1 MKHVTFH
8 LPSFLR
14 RVRIHGGEFDSSAR
28 AMNREEQVR
37 LFQAEPRIVRGS
49 TIERKQM
56 STKTTIKRIALVSV
70 AALGFGVLSVV
81 PSNATAS
88 AVDFSVSAATASQ
101 LTGETATASS
111 VVATL
116 SYQASAATDSVTVT
130 ASLISAKNADG
141 TNMTSGVAQPNL
153 DVNDTATAQV
163 YNNNVSTLVLK
174 AANSGT
180 AIANDTPANVVPTA
194 TGGVVVKLRV
204 FLNAPTKAGT
214 YVVKLTPTLASGSTA
229 GSLQSAVAQTVTI
242 TVTAAPA
249 DDLVATTA
257 TSILNAGETNSATAD
272 VTVTSTRDQ
281 AAVLANT
288 VAAATIAVTLKNK
301 SALAANESFTAS
313 ITGPGLL
320 GSAAVADNTAVVA
333 GAAPT
338 ARMIQVKNGH
348 VVQVFPD
355 GTSGVATITISSML
369 GVELAKET
377 VTFFGAAATVA
388 TTVKKAVIG
397 VGTADDV
404 LSVVVKD
411 SAGVSVSNLTTL
423 SVVSSD
429 VTLVANAYAQA
440 IGTYSATTGAYL
452 IPVTAAKAGAVKLT
466 VSTKASAT
474 ATTGVDATA
483 VDVRVGSSTPASV
496 AVTLDKASYAPGEKA
511 TISISL
517 KDSTGLDLAAGNYAS
532 IFKAG
537 GIVANYTLGGGSD
550 TTTATY
556 VNGYTAGAATYTVY
570 MPVTEG
576 DVKFSWTTGSVAAT
590 SGAGL
595 ATANQAVDGSVTVSV
610 SSPSTAA
617 ATDAANEATDAANA
631 ATDAALA
638 AAEAADAAT
647 TAAQEASDAVAALS
661 ESVTKLIAGLQAQIK
676 SLAAV
681 VAKIAKKVKA

>member
-1 MKHVTFH
+1 
-8 LPSFLR
+8 
-14 RVRIHGGEFDSSAR
+14 
-28 AMNREEQVR
+28 
-37 LFQAEPRIVRGS
+37 
-49 TIERKQM
+49 M

-101 LTGETATASS
+101 LTGDTATATS

-130 ASLISAKNADG
+130 ASLFSAKNADG

-153 DVNDTATAQV
+153 DVNDTTTAQV
-163 YNNNVSTLVLK
+163 YSGGVSTLVLK
-174 AANSGT
+174 AANGGA
-180 AIANDTPANVVPTA
+180 AIANDTAANVVPTN

-214 YVVKLTPTLASGSTA
+214 YVVRLTPTIGSGSTA
-229 GSLQSAVAQTVTI
+229 GSLQSAAAQTVTI

-249 DDLVATTA
+249 DDLVAATA
-257 TSILNAGETNSATAD
+257 TSILNAGETASATAD
-272 VTVTSTRDQ
+272 ATVTADRTAST
-281 AAVLANT
+281 T
-288 VAAATIAVTLKNK
+288 VAAATIKVTLSNK
-301 SALAANESFTAS
+301 AALAANESFTAV
-313 ITGPGLL
+313 IAGPGIL
-320 GSAAVADNTAVVA
+320 GSGANTGA
-333 GAAPT
+333 GTPPVISGPNAT
-338 ARMIQVKNGH
+338 ARILTVKNGD

-355 GTSGVATITISSML
+355 GTSGVATITIASLL

-388 TTVKKAVIG
+388 ATVKKAVIG
-397 VGTADDV
+397 VGTAADV

-411 SAGVSVSNLTTL
+411 SAGVSVSNLSAL

-429 VTLVANAYAQA
+429 ITLVANAYGQA
-440 IGTYSATTGAYL
+440 IGSYSTTTGAYL
-452 IPVTAAKAGAVKLT
+452 IPVTAAKAGSVKLT
-466 VSTKASAT
+466 VSTKASST
-474 ATTGVDATA
+474 GTGVDAAA
-483 VDVRVGSSTPASV
+483 VDLRVGSSTPASV
-496 AVTLDKASYAPGEKA
+496 AVTTDKNSYAPGEKA
-511 TISISL
+511 TITISL

-532 IFKAG
+532 IFAAG
-537 GIVANYTLGGGSD
+537 GIAANYTVGGGSD

-556 VNGYTAGAATYTVY
+556 VNGYADGAATYTVY

-595 ATANQAVDGSVTVSV
+595 ATANQAVAGSVTVSV

-661 ESVTKLIAGLQAQIK
+661 ESVTQLIAGLQAQIK

>member
-1 MKHVTFH
+1 
-8 LPSFLR
+8 
-14 RVRIHGGEFDSSAR
+14 
-28 AMNREEQVR
+28 
-37 LFQAEPRIVRGS
+37 
-49 TIERKQM
+49 M

-101 LTGETATASS
+101 LTGETATATS

-130 ASLISAKNADG
+130 ASLFSAKNADG

-153 DVNDTATAQV
+153 DVNDTTTAQV
-163 YNNNVSTLVLK
+163 YSGGVSTLVLK
-174 AANSGT
+174 AANSGA
-180 AIANDTPANVVPTA
+180 AIANDTAANVVPTT

-214 YVVKLTPTLASGSTA
+214 YVVRLTPTIGSGSTA
-229 GSLQSAVAQTVTI
+229 GSLQSAAAQTVTI

-249 DDLVATTA
+249 DDLVAATA
-257 TSILNAGETNSATAD
+257 TSILNAGETASATAD
-272 VTVTSTRDQ
+272 ATVTADRTAST
-281 AAVLANT
+281 T
-288 VAAATIAVTLKNK
+288 VAAATIKVTLSNK
-301 SALAANESFTAS
+301 AALAANESFTAV
-313 ITGPGLL
+313 IAGPGIL
-320 GSAAVADNTAVVA
+320 GSGANTGA
-333 GAAPT
+333 GTPPVISGPNAT
-338 ARMIQVKNGH
+338 ARILTVKNGD

-355 GTSGVATITISSML
+355 GTSGVATITISSLL

-397 VGTADDV
+397 VGTATDV
-404 LSVVVKD
+404 LEVVVKD
-411 SAGVSVSNLTTL
+411 SAGVSVSNLSTL

-429 VTLVANAYAQA
+429 TTIVANAYAQA
-440 IGTYSATTGAYL
+440 IGSYSATTGSYL

-483 VDVRVGSSTPASV
+483 ADVRVGSSTPASV
-496 AVTLDKASYAPGEKA
+496 AVTTDKASYAPGEKA
-511 TISISL
+511 TITISL

-532 IFKAG
+532 IFATG
-537 GIVANYTLGGGSD
+537 GIAANYTLGGGSD

-556 VNGYTAGAATYTVY
+556 VNGYTGGAATYTVY

-595 ATANQAVDGSVTVSV
+595 ATANQAVAGSVTVSV

-647 TAAQEASDAVAALS
+647 TAAQEPAH
-661 ESVTKLIAGLQAQIK
+661 G
-676 SLAAV
+676 
-681 VAKIAKKVKA
+681 